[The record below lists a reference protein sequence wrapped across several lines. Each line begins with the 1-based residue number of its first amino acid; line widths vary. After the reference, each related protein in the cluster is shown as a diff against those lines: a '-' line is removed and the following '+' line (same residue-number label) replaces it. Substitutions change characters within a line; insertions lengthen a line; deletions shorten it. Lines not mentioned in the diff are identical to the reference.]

1 MANSGTSTI
10 NLFSDIDKL
19 MATIFPTRIAFPSGK
34 DRTVPRTWKTSHGST
49 FIAAVPS
56 GKDKNDEGGVLTVT
70 ETTTMNPYTEQS
82 RDNISTTTSSSPSTQ
97 LTATPD
103 NTTENDTRHETTAPT
118 SSQSPSS
125 LSSTLHHS
133 RGLSDGTI
141 AAIVIGVLL
150 GLAVIAAG
158 IWFFIR
164 RRRRRWP
171 NSQATPPQTPIY
183 NPPPPRSPLPTPPPL
198 PELSAHTER
207 ASTPE
212 DSWVS
217 YGRENLSPTPQP
229 AVAEVKSF
237 TRARQKPRVYTVT
250 GGRIAE
256 LPGSESQT
264 SYDDRDDDLSP
275 ISPVSEAPSSHV
287 GDHIVSPVSLTS
299 RFSSSQADQRRGGS
313 PGGAF

>member
-1 MANSGTSTI
+1 
-10 NLFSDIDKL
+10 
-19 MATIFPTRIAFPSGK
+19 MATIFPTRIAFPSNR

-56 GKDKNDEGGVLTVT
+56 GQDNNEGGVLTVT

-82 RDNISTTTSSSPSTQ
+82 RDNTSTTVSTSSPTQ
-97 LTATPD
+97 VTATSQD
-103 NTTENDTRHETTAPT
+103 TTESDTGYGTAAPN
-118 SSQSPSS
+118 SSQSPTS

-133 RGLSDGTI
+133 RGLSDGAI
-141 AAIVIGVLL
+141 AAIVIGVLF
-150 GLAVIAAG
+150 GLAVIAAA

-171 NSQATPPQTPIY
+171 NSQASPPQTPIY
-183 NPPPPRSPLPTPPPL
+183 NPPLPSSPLPTPPLL
-198 PELSAHTER
+198 PELSAYTER
-207 ASTPE
+207 TSTPE

-256 LPGSESQT
+256 LPGSDPKT
-264 SYDDRDDDLSP
+264 NHDDRDDDMSP
-275 ISPVSEAPSSHV
+275 ISPVSATHSSH
-287 GDHIVSPVSLTS
+287 GSDHIVSPVSLTS
-299 RFSSSQADQRRGGS
+299 RFSTYSSRAGQRRGES
-313 PGGAF
+313 PGRAF